1 MAAPISDYINNP
13 VFQKLLLKKYYF
25 ENKSDEKI
33 YIDLRY
39 SMRYTNETVKPSRN
53 DTKLTV
59 TIEKKKISA
68 SKKNEVK
75 IKWEKWEKDLLQH
88 I

>member
-59 TIEKKKISA
+59 TIKKKKPLLA
-68 SKKNEVK
+68 KKMM
-75 IKWEKWEKDLLQH
+75 LR
-88 I
+88 

>member
-13 VFQKLLLKKYYF
+13 VYQKLLLEKYYF

-33 YIDLRY
+33 YINLHY
-39 SMRYTNETVKPSRN
+39 SMGDTNEIVKPSRN

-59 TIEKKKISA
+59 TIKKKSLLA
-68 SKKNEVK
+68 KKMR
-75 IKWEKWEKDLLQH
+75 LR
-88 I
+88 

>member
-13 VFQKLLLKKYYF
+13 VYQKLLLEKYYF

-33 YIDLRY
+33 YINLHY
-39 SMRYTNETVKPSRN
+39 SMGDTNEIVKPSRN

-59 TIEKKKISA
+59 TIKKKISA

-75 IKWEKWEKDLLQH
+75 IKWEKWKKDLLQH
-88 I
+88 K